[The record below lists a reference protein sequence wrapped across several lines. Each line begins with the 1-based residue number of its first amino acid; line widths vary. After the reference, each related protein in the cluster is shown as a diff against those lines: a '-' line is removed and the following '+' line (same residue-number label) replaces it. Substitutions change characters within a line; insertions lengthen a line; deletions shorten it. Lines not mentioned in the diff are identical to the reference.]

1 MSGNFLG
8 FNIEGRGKG
17 AWDAC
22 CLAPDGEHIGQP
34 HAPWWHSG
42 RNLALGES

>member
-8 FNIEGRGKG
+8 FDIEGRGKG

-34 HAPWWHSG
+34 HG
-42 RNLALGES
+42 GILVETLL